1 MSVLLIPN
9 PTKDTG
15 LAVTRQA
22 AAVLAGLGVP
32 VLMPQPF
39 ANEFGSAG
47 LTGVHFLPEADAYRA
62 ADQVVTI
69 GGDGTLLRA
78 GLSCMKH
85 GKPVLGVN
93 LGRTG
98 FLATCEVGELTA
110 KLKRLAAGEFT
121 LASRRLLHAEA
132 PAHGWQADAINDLV
146 VFGQTRLHPMDYKVY
161 CDGAL
166 VGSYRSDGMILATPT
181 GSTAYSFSAGGPIL
195 DAAADVLVLTPVC
208 AHNVHAAPLVFA
220 ADRHLKIIADAEN
233 RDGSFACADSSAQCD
248 LLTRL
253 HPMDY
258 KVYCDG
264 ALVGS
269 YRSDGMILATPTGST
284 AYSFSAGGPILD
296 AAADVLVLTPVCA
309 HNVHAAPLVFAADR
323 HLKIIADAENRDG
336 SFACADSSA
345 QCDLLPG
352 ESLLV
357 TGCGQRLRL
366 IAFDDAEQFHAIENK
381 LMRR

>member
-121 LASRRLLHAEA
+121 LANRRLLHAEA

-146 VFGQTRLHPMDYKVY
+146 VFGQT
-161 CDGAL
+161 
-166 VGSYRSDGMILATPT
+166 
-181 GSTAYSFSAGGPIL
+181 
-195 DAAADVLVLTPVC
+195 
-208 AHNVHAAPLVFA
+208 
-220 ADRHLKIIADAEN
+220 
-233 RDGSFACADSSAQCD
+233 
-248 LLTRL
+248 
-253 HPMDY
+253 
-258 KVYCDG
+258 
-264 ALVGS
+264 
-269 YRSDGMILATPTGST
+269 
-284 AYSFSAGGPILD
+284 GPILD

>member
-248 LLTRL
+248 LL
-253 HPMDY
+253 
-258 KVYCDG
+258 
-264 ALVGS
+264 
-269 YRSDGMILATPTGST
+269 
-284 AYSFSAGGPILD
+284 
-296 AAADVLVLTPVCA
+296 
-309 HNVHAAPLVFAADR
+309 
-323 HLKIIADAENRDG
+323 
-336 SFACADSSA
+336 
-345 QCDLLPG
+345 PG

-357 TGCGQRLRL
+357 TGCGQRLQL